1 MVTPRLQNLVGSY
14 LQPGTQVAEVADMRT
29 MRARIYIPEYGV
41 RDVSVGTPVRLQ
53 MPGHLFP
60 ISANLDSIAPLSS
73 DIDPAFAEKKQLS
86 GIAPPPFYVGFVT
99 LNSNGTLG
107 EGASGNAKLFV
118 RRRSLAAFMGRF
130 GRDLFERRFW

>member
-1 MVTPRLQNLVGSY
+1 
-14 LQPGTQVAEVADMRT
+14 
-29 MRARIYIPEYGV
+29 MRAKIYIPEYGV
-41 RDVSVGTPVRLQ
+41 RDVRVGTLVRLQ

-73 DIDPAFAEKKQLS
+73 DIDPAFAEKEQLS
-86 GIAPPPFYVGFVT
+86 GIVPPPYYVGFVT
-99 LNSNGTLG
+99 LNNNGTLR

-118 RRRSLAAFMGRF
+118 RRRSLAAFIGRF